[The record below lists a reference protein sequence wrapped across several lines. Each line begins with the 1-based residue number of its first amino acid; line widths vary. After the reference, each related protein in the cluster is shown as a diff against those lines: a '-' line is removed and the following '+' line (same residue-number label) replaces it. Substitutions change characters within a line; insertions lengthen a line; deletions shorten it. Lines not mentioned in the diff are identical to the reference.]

1 MTITMTAAQQMPA
14 RRTGMTE
21 AAAEFI
27 RERDQMISREID
39 RICHDRAMT
48 AMTGHGKQAEE
59 LAMTRVNPFQY
70 HYEISRSAWVV
81 TLDGHEI
88 AAFMTQ
94 EEAAAYCAH
103 ENAEQ
108 KSQTIGGDQ
117 Q

>member
-1 MTITMTAAQQMPA
+1 MTITMTAA
-14 RRTGMTE
+14 MTE

-39 RICHDRAMT
+39 RICHDSAMT
-48 AMTGHGKQAEE
+48 AMTGHGKQRED
-59 LAMTRVNPFQY
+59 AMTRIHPFQY

-94 EEAAAYCAH
+94 EEAAAYCAQ

>member
-1 MTITMTAAQQMPA
+1 MTITMTAA
-14 RRTGMTE
+14 MTE

-27 RERDQMISREID
+27 RERDRMISREID
-39 RICHDRAMT
+39 RIRHDRAMT
-48 AMTGHGKQAEE
+48 AMTGHGNQAEE
-59 LAMTRVNPFQY
+59 LAMTHPFQY

-88 AAFMTQ
+88 AAFMTP